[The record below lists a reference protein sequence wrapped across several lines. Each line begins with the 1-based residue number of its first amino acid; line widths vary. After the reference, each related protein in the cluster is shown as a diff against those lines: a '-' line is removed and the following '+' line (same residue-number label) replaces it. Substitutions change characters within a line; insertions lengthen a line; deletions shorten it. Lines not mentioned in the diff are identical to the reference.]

1 MPSSRSVTVTVRF
14 LARYA
19 ELAGRETVTV
29 RAPGPATVDS
39 ILARLSEVLPA
50 AGRLPAKPLC
60 ACNFRQVRGT
70 ELVADGDEI
79 ALLPPMAG
87 G

>member
-1 MPSSRSVTVTVRF
+1 MPSPRSVTVTVRF

-19 ELAGRETVTV
+19 ELAGRDTVTV
-29 RAPGPATVDS
+29 SAADPATVDS
-39 ILARLSEVLPA
+39 ILARLGDVVPA
-50 AGRLPAKPLC
+50 VRRLPAKPLC
-60 ACNFRQVRGT
+60 ARNFRQVRGT
-70 ELVADGDEI
+70 ESVADGDEI

>member
-19 ELAGRETVTV
+19 ELAGQDTVTV
-29 RAPGPATVDS
+29 TAPVPATVAS
-39 ILARLSEVLPA
+39 VLVRLREVHPSA
-50 AGRLPAKPLC
+50 SRLPSKPLC
-60 ACNFRQVRGT
+60 ARNFRQVLGA
-70 ELVADGDEI
+70 ESVADGDEI
-79 ALLPPMAG
+79 ALLPPMSG